1 MKDNCNN
8 ILVRKCKVLQMQK
21 KVVFL
26 DIDGT
31 MVDFNGKI
39 PDSTIK
45 AIQLAR
51 KNGHKMMICT
61 GRSRYQ
67 IYEELLAIG
76 FDGIVGAAGS
86 YVECEGVE
94 IFHCYIEETQRR
106 FLADY
111 LEKNKFTYVIQST
124 EKSIVNSRCAA
135 VLKEMYLKMDMPAD
149 RIKNIEGGILICED
163 VWNQE
168 QEEKSVYHH
177 SPFSLEKVRYDLA
190 PYFNVT
196 ALSFELENNSGEIGI
211 AGIDKSTGMKQVL
224 DYYGLTK
231 SDTIAV
237 GDGPNDMEMIDFAAV
252 GVAMGNA
259 RTELKAIADIITD
272 SVSED
277 GIYHAFEKLK
287 LI

>member
-1 MKDNCNN
+1 
-8 ILVRKCKVLQMQK
+8 MQK

-31 MVDFNGKI
+31 MVDFDGVT
-39 PDSTIK
+39 PASTIQ
-45 AIQLAR
+45 AIQMAR
-51 KNGHKMMICT
+51 KNGHKMIVCS

-67 IYEELLAIG
+67 IYGELLKIG
-76 FDGIVGAAGS
+76 FDGIIAAAGS
-86 YVECEGVE
+86 YVECDGKE
-94 IFHCYIEETQRR
+94 IFHQYIEETQRKM
-106 FLADY
+106 LADY

-124 EKSIVNSRCAA
+124 QKSIVNSRCA
-135 VLKEMYLKMDMPAD
+135 VILQEMYQKMNMPAD
-149 RIKNIEGGILICED
+149 RVKNLEGGVIISEE
-163 VWNQE
+163 VWNYE
-168 QEEKSVYHH
+168 QEEKAVYHH

-196 ALSFELENNSGEIGI
+196 ALSFELEEGSGEIGI
-211 AGIDKSTGMKQVL
+211 AGVDKSTGMKRVL
-224 DYYGLTK
+224 DYYGLTQN
-231 SDTIAV
+231 DTIAV
-237 GDGPNDMEMIDFAAV
+237 GDGPNDMEMIDFAAI

-259 RTELKAIADIITD
+259 RTELKGIADMITD

>member
-1 MKDNCNN
+1 MH
-8 ILVRKCKVLQMQK
+8 K

-31 MVDFNGKI
+31 MVDFDGKI
-39 PDSTIK
+39 PDSTVR

-51 KNGHKMMICT
+51 KNGHKMIICT

-86 YVECEGVE
+86 YVECDGVE
-94 IFHCYIEETQRR
+94 IFHRYIEEPQRR

-124 EKSIVNSRCAA
+124 GKSIVNSRCAA
-135 VLKEMYLKMDMPAD
+135 VLQKMYQKMNMPAD
-149 RIKNIEGGILICED
+149 RVKNLEGGVIISEE
-163 VWNQE
+163 VWNHE
-168 QEEKSVYHH
+168 QEEKAVYHH

-196 ALSFELENNSGEIGI
+196 ALSFELEDNSGEIGI
-211 AGIDKSTGMKQVL
+211 AGVDKSTGMQLVL
-224 DYYGLTK
+224 DYYGLTQQ
-231 SDTIAV
+231 DTIAV
-237 GDGPNDMEMIDFAAV
+237 GDGPNDMEMIDFAAI

-259 RTELKAIADIITD
+259 RTELKGIADIITD

-277 GIYHAFEKLK
+277 GIYTAFEKLK